1 MGVADAS
8 RHAGMPRSP
17 GDGGEI
23 SKLRPYVGMTNPIHI
38 TIQGDADDPRS
49 HMAAPPGTIIHR
61 SPPLHPDD
69 LDEIEGIPITS
80 LARTLVDL
88 AEISE
93 EEELRSY
100 FAQARAQGRLDI
112 DAVRASADRVEWRP
126 SLPILHRVIA
136 EFEDRERK

>member
-1 MGVADAS
+1 VVDTS
-8 RHAGMPRSP
+8 SNAGMPRSP

-23 SKLRPYVGMTNPIHI
+23 SKRRPYVGMTNPIHI
-38 TIQGDADDPRS
+38 TIQGDADDPRC

-69 LDEIEGIPITS
+69 LDEIHGIPVTS

-88 AEISE
+88 AEISDQD
-93 EEELRSY
+93 ELRSY
-100 FAQARAQGRLDI
+100 FTQARAQRRLDI
-112 DAVRASADRVEWRP
+112 DAVRASAERVEWRP
-126 SLPILHRVIA
+126 SLPMLYEVIA

>member
-1 MGVADAS
+1 
-8 RHAGMPRSP
+8 
-17 GDGGEI
+17 
-23 SKLRPYVGMTNPIHI
+23 MTNPIDI
-38 TIQGDADDPRS
+38 TIQGDAEDPRS
-49 HMAAPPGTIIHR
+49 HMSARPGIIIHR

-69 LDEIEGIPITS
+69 LDEIDGVPITS

-93 EEELRSY
+93 EEELRFY

-126 SLPILHRVIA
+126 SLPMLYGVIA
-136 EFEDRERK
+136 ELEDRERR

>member
-1 MGVADAS
+1 MN
-8 RHAGMPRSP
+8 
-17 GDGGEI
+17 
-23 SKLRPYVGMTNPIHI
+23 NPIHI

-49 HMAAPPGTIIHR
+49 HMAARPGIIIHR

-69 LDEIEGIPITS
+69 LDEIDGMPVTS

-112 DAVRASADRVEWRP
+112 AAVRASADRVEWRP
-126 SLPILHRVIA
+126 SLPILYRVIA
-136 EFEDRERK
+136 EFEDHERT